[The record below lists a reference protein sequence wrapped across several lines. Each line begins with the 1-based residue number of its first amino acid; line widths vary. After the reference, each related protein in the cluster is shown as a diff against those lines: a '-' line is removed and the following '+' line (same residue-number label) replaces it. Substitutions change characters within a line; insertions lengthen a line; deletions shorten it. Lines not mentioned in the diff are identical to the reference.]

1 MNPNME
7 EIQAVIQA
15 VANGQALD
23 QFDPSMISA
32 AKQFSAMKANELNK
46 MINSTSMPPN
56 VTREMM
62 RNELDMYQG
71 FADKIAEDDPEYAT
85 AMDIAFIGAG
95 LYATA
100 KYGPMAAAKAR
111 SGFQATYGFA
121 QNAMGNMADFASR
134 GVEYAQTG
142 NRPTATASAF
152 KNAYD
157 TSRTY
162 AGDIGQKTHGFAKS
176 AGSAVLKGAK
186 RLFKM
191 PF

>member
-95 LYATA
+95 LYAGA

-111 SGFQATYGFA
+111 TGFKATYGFA
-121 QNAMGNMADFASR
+121 QNMGGNMADLASR
-134 GVEYAQTG
+134 GAEYGSQV
-142 NRPTATASAF
+142 
-152 KNAYD
+152 
-157 TSRTY
+157 
-162 AGDIGQKTHGFAKS
+162 GQKTHGFAKS

-186 RLFKM
+186 RLFRM